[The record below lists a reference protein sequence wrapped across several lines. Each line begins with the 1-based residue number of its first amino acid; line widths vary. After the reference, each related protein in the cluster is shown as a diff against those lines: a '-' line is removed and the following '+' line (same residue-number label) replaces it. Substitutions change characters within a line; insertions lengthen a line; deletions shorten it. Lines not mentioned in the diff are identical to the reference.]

1 MNTPLIE
8 IKNLSAGYD
17 SRTVLRNVNL
27 TVYDRD
33 FLGIIGPN
41 GGGKTTLI
49 KCILGLLK
57 PTTGEILYRVTTASN
72 NNPAFLDNSATNS
85 QFSTLNSQFS
95 MGYLP
100 QYNSIDRKFPIT
112 VEEVILSGLTATHRE
127 KARQVIARMGLEGLE
142 KRAIGALSGGQL
154 QRALLGRAIIS
165 DPALVVLDEPSTYI
179 DKRFEARL
187 YELLAEIN
195 HDCAIILVSHD
206 IGTVLQQVK
215 SIACVNETLDY
226 HPDTGVSEEW
236 LERNF
241 NCPIEL
247 LGHGAL
253 PHRILAEHKHGD
265 ECGCCNCNQ
274 NKYKNSVLHIFQTK
288 LYIDVLYMNV

>member
-1 MNTPLIE
+1 MGNKALIE
-8 IKNLSAGYD
+8 IKGLSAGYD
-17 SRTVLRNVNL
+17 NRPVLRDVNL

-57 PTTGEILYRVTTASN
+57 PTAGEIKFHSQRKRKGSPSSN
-72 NNPAFLDNSATNS
+72 TG
-85 QFSTLNSQFS
+85 SQFS

-112 VEEVILSGLTATHRE
+112 VQEVILSGLSSQKSLTSRFNAEQRE
-127 KARQVIARMGLEGLE
+127 KARQIISRMGLEGLE
-142 KRAIGALSGGQL
+142 ERAIGELSGGQL
-154 QRALLGRAIIS
+154 QRTLLGRAVIS
-165 DPALVVLDEPSTYI
+165 DPELVVLDEPSTYI

-226 HPDTGVSEEW
+226 HPDTGVTNEW

-241 NCPIEL
+241 ECPIEL
-247 LGHGAL
+247 LGHGTL
-253 PHRILAEHKHGD
+253 PHRILGEHQHCHCH
-265 ECGCCNCNQ
+265 EE
-274 NKYKNSVLHIFQTK
+274 
-288 LYIDVLYMNV
+288 

>member
-1 MNTPLIE
+1 MGTPLIE

-57 PTTGEILYRVTTASN
+57 PTAGEILYRVTTPPN
-72 NNPAFLDNSATNS
+72 NGPAPLDNSIANP

-112 VEEVILSGLTATHRE
+112 VAEVILSGLSSQKSLISRFTAAHRE

-142 KRAIGALSGGQL
+142 ERAIGALSGGQL

-165 DPALVVLDEPSTYI
+165 DPQLVVLDEPSTYI

-215 SIACVNETLDY
+215 SIACVNEILDY

-265 ECGCCNCNQ
+265 ECGCCNCGH
-274 NKYKNSVLHIFQTK
+274 K
-288 LYIDVLYMNV
+288 

>member
-1 MNTPLIE
+1 MEEVRKPDNKQTTGAPQTTDGTSPSSPLFRKGGE
-8 IKNLSAGYD
+8 DEVLIKIRDLSAGYD
-17 SRTVLRNVNL
+17 GRLVLRNVNL
-27 TVYDRD
+27 NIYERD

-57 PTTGEILYRVTTASN
+57 PSGGEIICRPLT
-72 NNPAFLDNSATNS
+72 
-85 QFSTLNSQFS
+85 

-100 QYNSIDRKFPIT
+100 QYSSIDRKFPIT
-112 VEEVILSGLTATHRE
+112 VEEVILSGLSSKKSLTSRFTSEHRE
-127 KARQVIARMGLEGLE
+127 KALSVIARMGLEGME

-165 DPALVVLDEPSTYI
+165 DPEVVILDEPSTYI

-195 HDCAIILVSHD
+195 KDCAIILVSHD

-226 HPDTGVSEEW
+226 HPDTGITEEW

-247 LGHGAL
+247 LGHGTL
-253 PHRILAEHKHGD
+253 PHRILGEHKH
-265 ECGCCNCNQ
+265 
-274 NKYKNSVLHIFQTK
+274 
-288 LYIDVLYMNV
+288 

>member
-1 MNTPLIE
+1 MKPIIE

-17 SRTVLRNVNL
+17 GRTVLHDVNL
-27 TVYDRD
+27 SIYERD

-41 GGGKTTLI
+41 GGGKTMLI

-57 PTTGEILYRVTTASN
+57 PTGGEIIFHTPEET
-72 NNPAFLDNSATNS
+72 PEETSAKPS
-85 QFSTLNSQFS
+85 AKSSRQSSSAKSSPLL
-95 MGYLP
+95 GYLP
-100 QYNSIDRKFPIT
+100 QYSTIDRKFPIS
-112 VEEVILSGLTATHRE
+112 VEEVILSGLSIQKSLTSRFTPEQKE
-127 KARQVIARMGLEGLE
+127 KGKLIISRMGLEGLE
-142 KRAIGALSGGQL
+142 HRSIGQLSGGQL

-165 DPALVVLDEPSTYI
+165 DPAVLILDEPSTYI

-195 HDCAIILVSHD
+195 KECAIILVSHD

-226 HPDTGVSEEW
+226 HPDTGVTTEW

-247 LGHGAL
+247 LGHGTL
-253 PHRILAEHKHGD
+253 PHRVLGEHH
-265 ECGCCNCNQ
+265 
-274 NKYKNSVLHIFQTK
+274 HHH
-288 LYIDVLYMNV
+288 

>member
-1 MNTPLIE
+1 MPQPIIE
-8 IKNLSAGYD
+8 VRNLSAGYD
-17 SRTVLRNVNL
+17 GRKILRDINL
-27 TVYDRD
+27 TIYERD

-57 PTTGEILYRVTTASN
+57 PISGEIKYSI
-72 NNPAFLDNSATNS
+72 
-85 QFSTLNSQFS
+85 ST

-100 QYNSIDRKFPIT
+100 QYNSIDRKFPIS
-112 VEEVILSGLTATHRE
+112 VEEVILSGLSSKKSLTSRFTTAHHE
-127 KARQVIARMGLEGLE
+127 KVQAVIARMGLEGLAH
-142 KRAIGALSGGQL
+142 RAIGQLSGGQL
-154 QRALLGRAIIS
+154 QRALLGRAIVS
-165 DPALVVLDEPSTYI
+165 DPSIVILDEPSTYI

-195 HDCAIILVSHD
+195 KDCAIILVSHD

-226 HPDTGVSEEW
+226 HSAKEINTEW
-236 LERNF
+236 LEKNF

-247 LGHGAL
+247 LGHGTL
-253 PHRILAEHKHGD
+253 PHRILGEHH
-265 ECGCCNCNQ
+265 
-274 NKYKNSVLHIFQTK
+274 HH
-288 LYIDVLYMNV
+288 

>member
-1 MNTPLIE
+1 MTPNPIIE

-17 SRTVLRNVNL
+17 GRNVLHDINL
-27 TVYDRD
+27 TVYEHD

-57 PTTGEILYRVTTASN
+57 PTGGEICFHCPPPL
-72 NNPAFLDNSATNS
+72 
-85 QFSTLNSQFS
+85 
-95 MGYLP
+95 GYLP
-100 QYNSIDRKFPIT
+100 QYSTIDRKFPIS
-112 VEEVILSGLTATHRE
+112 VEEVILSGLSIQKSLSSRFTTEQRE
-127 KARQVIARMGLEGLE
+127 KGKEVIARMGLEGLE
-142 KRAIGALSGGQL
+142 RRAIGQLSGGQL
-154 QRALLGRAIIS
+154 QRAFLGRAIIS
-165 DPALVVLDEPSTYI
+165 DPSVLILDEPSTYI

-195 HDCAIILVSHD
+195 KDCAIILVSHD
-206 IGTVLQQVK
+206 IGTVLQQAK

-226 HPDTGVSEEW
+226 HPDTGITTEW

-247 LGHGAL
+247 LGHGTL
-253 PHRILAEHKHGD
+253 PHRILGKHT
-265 ECGCCNCNQ
+265 
-274 NKYKNSVLHIFQTK
+274 H
-288 LYIDVLYMNV
+288 

>member
-1 MNTPLIE
+1 MKPIIE
-8 IKNLSAGYD
+8 IKNLNAGYD
-17 SRTVLRNVNL
+17 GRTVLRDVNL

-57 PTTGEILYRVTTASN
+57 PLSGEISFTSSRTAGN
-72 NNPAFLDNSATNS
+72 LQLT
-85 QFSTLNSQFS
+85 

-112 VEEVILSGLTATHRE
+112 VGEVILSGLSSKKPLISRFTKEHKE
-127 KARQVIARMGLEGLE
+127 KAHQVIVRMGLEGLE
-142 KRAIGALSGGQL
+142 ERAIGALSGGQL

-165 DPALVVLDEPSTYI
+165 DPEVVILDEPSTYI

-187 YELLAEIN
+187 YQLLAEIN
-195 HDCAIILVSHD
+195 KDCAIILVSHD

-226 HPDTGVSEEW
+226 HPDTEVPTEW
-236 LERNF
+236 LEEHF
-241 NCPIEL
+241 GCPIEL
-247 LGHGAL
+247 LGHGNF
-253 PHRILAEHKHGD
+253 PHRILKCHCHEDGQT
-265 ECGCCNCNQ
+265 E
-274 NKYKNSVLHIFQTK
+274 NKDK
-288 LYIDVLYMNV
+288 

>member
-1 MNTPLIE
+1 MKPIIE

-17 SRTVLRNVNL
+17 GRTVLHDVNL
-27 TVYDRD
+27 SIYERD

-49 KCILGLLK
+49 KCILG
-57 PTTGEILYRVTTASN
+57 
-72 NNPAFLDNSATNS
+72 
-85 QFSTLNSQFS
+85 
-95 MGYLP
+95 YLP
-100 QYNSIDRKFPIT
+100 QYSTIDRKFPIS
-112 VEEVILSGLTATHRE
+112 VEEVILSGLSIQKSLTSRFTPEQRE
-127 KARQVIARMGLEGLE
+127 KGKQIIARMGLEGLE
-142 KRAIGALSGGQL
+142 SRSIGQLSGGQL

-165 DPALVVLDEPSTYI
+165 DPAVLILDEPSTYI

-195 HDCAIILVSHD
+195 KECAIILVSHD

-226 HPDTGVSEEW
+226 HPDTGVTTEW

-247 LGHGAL
+247 LGHGTL
-253 PHRILAEHKHGD
+253 PHRVLGEHH
-265 ECGCCNCNQ
+265 
-274 NKYKNSVLHIFQTK
+274 HHH
-288 LYIDVLYMNV
+288 

>member
-1 MNTPLIE
+1 MPTPIIE
-8 IKNLSAGYD
+8 IRNLNAGYD
-17 SRTVLRNVNL
+17 GRTVLRDVNL

-57 PTTGEILYRVTTASN
+57 PISGDISFASPHLTG
-72 NNPAFLDNSATNS
+72 NSPLT
-85 QFSTLNSQFS
+85 

-112 VEEVILSGLTATHRE
+112 VEEVILSGLSSKKSLTSRFTKEHKE
-127 KARQVIARMGLEGLE
+127 KARQVIVRMGLEGLE
-142 KRAIGALSGGQL
+142 ERAIGTLSGGQL

-165 DPALVVLDEPSTYI
+165 DPEVVILDEPSTYI

-187 YELLAEIN
+187 YQLLAEIN
-195 HDCAIILVSHD
+195 KDCAIILVSHD

-226 HPDTGVSEEW
+226 HPDTGITGEW

-247 LGHGAL
+247 LGHGTL
-253 PHRILAEHKHGD
+253 PHRILGEHH
-265 ECGCCNCNQ
+265 
-274 NKYKNSVLHIFQTK
+274 HH
-288 LYIDVLYMNV
+288 

>member
-1 MNTPLIE
+1 MSTPLIE

-57 PTTGEILYRVTTASN
+57 PTAGEILYSDKRFVASDKQRGTAQRPALTTNRSV
-72 NNPAFLDNSATNS
+72 LK
-85 QFSTLNSQFS
+85 

-112 VEEVILSGLTATHRE
+112 VEEVILSGLSSQKSLISRFTATHRE

-265 ECGCCNCNQ
+265 GCGC
-274 NKYKNSVLHIFQTK
+274 
-288 LYIDVLYMNV
+288 

>member
-1 MNTPLIE
+1 MMKPIIE

-17 SRTVLRNVNL
+17 GRTVLHDVNL
-27 TVYDRD
+27 SIYERD

-57 PTTGEILYRVTTASN
+57 PTGGEIIFHTPEET
-72 NNPAFLDNSATNS
+72 PEETSAKPS
-85 QFSTLNSQFS
+85 AKSSRQSSSAKSSPLL
-95 MGYLP
+95 GYLP
-100 QYNSIDRKFPIT
+100 QYSTIDRKFPIS
-112 VEEVILSGLTATHRE
+112 VEEVILSGLSIQKSLTSRFTPEQKE
-127 KARQVIARMGLEGLE
+127 KGRQIISRMGLEGFE
-142 KRAIGALSGGQL
+142 HRSIGQLSGGQL

-165 DPALVVLDEPSTYI
+165 DPAVLILDEPSTYI

-195 HDCAIILVSHD
+195 KECAIILVSHD

-226 HPDTGVSEEW
+226 HPDTGVTTEW

-247 LGHGAL
+247 LGHGTL
-253 PHRILAEHKHGD
+253 PHRVLGEHH
-265 ECGCCNCNQ
+265 
-274 NKYKNSVLHIFQTK
+274 HHH
-288 LYIDVLYMNV
+288 

>member
-1 MNTPLIE
+1 MSTPLIE

-17 SRTVLRNVNL
+17 NRTVLRNVNL

-57 PTTGEILYRVTTASN
+57 PTAGEILYSDKRFAASDKQRGTAQRPALTTNRSV
-72 NNPAFLDNSATNS
+72 LK
-85 QFSTLNSQFS
+85 

-112 VEEVILSGLTATHRE
+112 VEEVILSGLSSQKSLISRFTATHRE

-265 ECGCCNCNQ
+265 GCGCCNS
-274 NKYKNSVLHIFQTK
+274 KH
-288 LYIDVLYMNV
+288 

>member
-8 IKNLSAGYD
+8 IKNLSAGYN

-112 VEEVILSGLTATHRE
+112 VEEVILSGLSSQKSLISRFTATHRE

-265 ECGCCNCNQ
+265 ECGCCNC
-274 NKYKNSVLHIFQTK
+274 KH
-288 LYIDVLYMNV
+288 

>member
-1 MNTPLIE
+1 MEEVRKPDNKQTTGAPQTTDGTSPSSPLFRKGGE
-8 IKNLSAGYD
+8 DEVLIKIRDLSAGYD
-17 SRTVLRNVNL
+17 GRLVLRNVNL
-27 TVYDRD
+27 NVYERD

-57 PTTGEILYRVTTASN
+57 PSGGEIICRPLT
-72 NNPAFLDNSATNS
+72 
-85 QFSTLNSQFS
+85 

-100 QYNSIDRKFPIT
+100 QYSSIDRKFPIT
-112 VEEVILSGLTATHRE
+112 VEEVILSGLSSKKSLTSRFTSEHRE
-127 KARQVIARMGLEGLE
+127 KALSVIARMGLEGME

-165 DPALVVLDEPSTYI
+165 DPEVVILDEPSTYI

-195 HDCAIILVSHD
+195 KDCAIILVSHD

-226 HPDTGVSEEW
+226 HPDTGITEEW

-247 LGHGAL
+247 LGHGTL
-253 PHRILAEHKHGD
+253 PHRILGEHK
-265 ECGCCNCNQ
+265 N
-274 NKYKNSVLHIFQTK
+274 
-288 LYIDVLYMNV
+288 

>member
-1 MNTPLIE
+1 MEEVRKPDNKQTTGAPQTTDGTSPSSPLFRKGGE
-8 IKNLSAGYD
+8 DEVLIKIRDLSAGYD
-17 SRTVLRNVNL
+17 GRLVLRNVNL
-27 TVYDRD
+27 NVYERD

-57 PTTGEILYRVTTASN
+57 PSGGEIICRPLT
-72 NNPAFLDNSATNS
+72 
-85 QFSTLNSQFS
+85 

-100 QYNSIDRKFPIT
+100 QYSSIDRKFPIT
-112 VEEVILSGLTATHRE
+112 VEEVILSGLSSKKSLTSRFTSEHRE
-127 KARQVIARMGLEGLE
+127 KALSVIARMGLEGME

-165 DPALVVLDEPSTYI
+165 DPEVVILDEPSTYI

-195 HDCAIILVSHD
+195 KDCAIILVSHD

-226 HPDTGVSEEW
+226 HPDTGITEEW

-247 LGHGAL
+247 LGHGTL
-253 PHRILAEHKHGD
+253 PHRILGEHKH
-265 ECGCCNCNQ
+265 
-274 NKYKNSVLHIFQTK
+274 
-288 LYIDVLYMNV
+288 